1 VKTSFKQ
8 CLKLFGLD
16 CCLLAD
22 ATSTKIF
29 DEEPNRK
36 IQMIDN
42 AHKRRNNVYSMLKMK
57 MPRSDDNKVGEN
69 NLENFASVNQIDSKL
84 KAEQISQQMV
94 VNAQKRRNNVLTMLK
109 NNNVNGI
116 NETNISAEN
125 ELKGEELSEKMM
137 MNAAPK
143 QGNKL
148 LIMLK
153 MKEKGGES
161 QTSENVDQ
169 SAEDSENESKVMD
182 TSSLLAEI
190 KSSDAENELKQTQ
203 TELKEEQKLED

>member
-1 VKTSFKQ
+1 
-8 CLKLFGLD
+8 
-16 CCLLAD
+16 
-22 ATSTKIF
+22 
-29 DEEPNRK
+29 
-36 IQMIDN
+36 MIDN

-203 TELKEEQKLED
+203 TELKEEQKLEDK